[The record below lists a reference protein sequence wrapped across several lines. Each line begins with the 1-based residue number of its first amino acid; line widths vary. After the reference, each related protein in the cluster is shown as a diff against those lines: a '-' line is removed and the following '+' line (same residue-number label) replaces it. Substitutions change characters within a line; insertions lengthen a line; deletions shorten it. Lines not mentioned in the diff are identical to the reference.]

1 VIRCEVCLTFVFANR
16 LHKCYG
22 IRKFR
27 PPSPKQMFC
36 AVVKFSV
43 MAIQGEGV
51 ASNGNGLARTP
62 LSDLFKGKLS
72 GFRAFVFVGVI

>member
-1 VIRCEVCLTFVFANR
+1 
-16 LHKCYG
+16 
-22 IRKFR
+22 
-27 PPSPKQMFC
+27 MFC

-51 ASNGNGLARTP
+51 ASNGNCLARTP

-72 GFRAFVFVGVI
+72 GFRAFVFVVLPNSKLKKQASGRFLFRTRGS